1 MFIGREKELA
11 ILEEKYR
18 EERFHLFILYG
29 RRRVGKTTLLKH
41 FCGGK
46 PTLFFVGEENND
58 KLSLKRF
65 SEAILNHFG
74 MSGLF
79 ESFETWEKA
88 FRFLI
93 EHNQSR
99 KMVLVLDEFPYLAR
113 ANPALPSLLQRLADG
128 PFKESGIF
136 LVLCG
141 SSMSFMEKEVLS
153 YKSPLYGRRTGSLVL
168 EPFDFYDS
176 IRFFERFSQ
185 EDLFKTYAILG
196 GIPQYLESF
205 DDSIS
210 VAENIKGSILQKGS
224 LLYEE
229 PRFMTM
235 QELRNPI
242 VYNSIIEAIADGYTR
257 LNQIA
262 DKVGEASAKTAKYL
276 NNLLEL
282 RVVERVNPVDKTE
295 KSRKS
300 LYRIKDNLFRFYYYF
315 ITKNYSLLEQG
326 MVDYVYSK
334 LIEPRL
340 TDYLGKAFEQIC
352 IEYLKR
358 KNTRLE
364 LPFVFKQIGTWWGP
378 NPQEKREEEID
389 ILAISG
395 QKGLFGECKWR
406 NKLVDMPQFKRLEE
420 RSRLLPYDER
430 AFFLFS
436 KSGFTEE
443 LKRVAGNRED
453 VFLIAYED
461 MLDHRIGS

>member
-93 EHNQSR
+93 EQNQSR

-205 DDSIS
+205 VDSIS
-210 VAENIKGSILQKGS
+210 VAENIKGSILQ
-224 LLYEE
+224 
-229 PRFMTM
+229 
-235 QELRNPI
+235 
-242 VYNSIIEAIADGYTR
+242 
-257 LNQIA
+257 A